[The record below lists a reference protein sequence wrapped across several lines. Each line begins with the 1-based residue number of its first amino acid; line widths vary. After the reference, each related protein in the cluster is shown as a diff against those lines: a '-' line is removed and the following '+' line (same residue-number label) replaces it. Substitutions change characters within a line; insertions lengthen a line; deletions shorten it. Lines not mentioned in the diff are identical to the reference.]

1 MFVGGNENGT
11 ARAQSKRTASRT
23 QLSEAAAENG
33 LLNKKHEMMPTEMM
47 HTFNGGA
54 NLEVP

>member
-33 LLNKKHEMMPTEMM
+33 LLNKKHEMMPSRWKPYFQRRSE
-47 HTFNGGA
+47 
-54 NLEVP
+54 P